1 MFDWRKK
8 YLQILA
14 RRNEDFETPYHF
26 VERVLTV
33 SLPTAIMLII
43 LVMMGEVS
51 PVSAVAG
58 FAGVV
63 TVTII
68 LSLPFF
74 VTLQSV
80 TRYVREMADEK
91 DFSELPRMTGKD
103 DESALIVAAINRMRT
118 IWLNKTERLEAQ
130 TLSDAAVLDSL
141 PDPLLMLDEDGEVM
155 GANMAARRILGFS
168 VRGKKLA
175 DVIGDAALEQ
185 AAEHVVSAEEDKR
198 TLEITLNGRTYNAKL
213 ERLPAEAKAGA
224 VAVLTLYDMT
234 AQKQFEQMQADFVAN
249 ASHELRT
256 PLSILSG
263 FVETLQSTAR
273 DDAEARDKFLGI
285 MQTQAVRMS
294 ALIESLLS
302 LSRLQ
307 MNANNKPS
315 DAVDVPEIL
324 KNVKQML
331 DAKADK
337 KNAVIALK
345 LCAQPYRIFGDAG
358 ELTQVFQ
365 NLTDN
370 ALKYGQ
376 DGGTVTLSC
385 KVDGNNYLV
394 SVHNTGDTIKPEAL
408 PHVFERF
415 YRVAETKNKA
425 RGTGLGLAI
434 VAQIVKHHDG
444 KITVESSAE
453 AGTTFTVSLPFSPEV
468 GDSENTESSAPAN
481 TETP

>member
-1 MFDWRKK
+1 
-8 YLQILA
+8 
-14 RRNEDFETPYHF
+14 
-26 VERVLTV
+26 
-33 SLPTAIMLII
+33 
-43 LVMMGEVS
+43 
-51 PVSAVAG
+51 
-58 FAGVV
+58 
-63 TVTII
+63 
-68 LSLPFF
+68 
-74 VTLQSV
+74 
-80 TRYVREMADEK
+80 
-91 DFSELPRMTGKD
+91 
-103 DESALIVAAINRMRT
+103 
-118 IWLNKTERLEAQ
+118 
-130 TLSDAAVLDSL
+130 
-141 PDPLLMLDEDGEVM
+141 
-155 GANMAARRILGFS
+155 
-168 VRGKKLA
+168 
-175 DVIGDAALEQ
+175 
-185 AAEHVVSAEEDKR
+185 
-198 TLEITLNGRTYNAKL
+198 
-213 ERLPAEAKAGA
+213 
-224 VAVLTLYDMT
+224 MT

-273 DDAEARDKFLGI
+273 DDAESRDKFLGI

-315 DAVDVPEIL
+315 DAVDVPDIL

-331 DAKADK
+331 DAKAEK

-345 LCAQPYRIFGDAG
+345 LCTQPYRILGDAG

-394 SVHNTGDTIKPEAL
+394 AVHNTGDTIKPEAL

-468 GDSENTESSAPAN
+468 GDSEDTESQAPAD

>member
-315 DAVDVPEIL
+315 DAVDVPDIL

-331 DAKADK
+331 DAKAEK

-345 LCAQPYRIFGDAG
+345 LCTQPYRILGDAG

-415 YRVAETKNKA
+415 YRVAETKSKA

>member
-80 TRYVREMADEK
+80 TRYVREMAEEK
-91 DFSELPRMTGKD
+91 DFSELPHMTGKD

-263 FVETLQSTAR
+263 FVETLQSAAR

-345 LCAQPYRIFGDAG
+345 LCAQPYRILGDAG

-385 KVDGNNYLV
+385 TVEGNNYLV

>member
-8 YLQILA
+8 YLQIVM

-63 TVTII
+63 ALTVL

-80 TRYVREMADEK
+80 TRYVREMAEEK
-91 DFSELPRMTGKD
+91 DFSELPHLTGTD
-103 DESALIVAAINRMRT
+103 DESALIIAAINRMRT

-155 GANMAARRILGFS
+155 GANQAAREILGLS
-168 VRGKKLA
+168 VRGRKLA

-185 AAEHVVSAEEDKR
+185 AAEQVVSAEETKKS
-198 TLEITLNGRTYNAKL
+198 LETVLNGRTYNAKI

-224 VAVLTLYDMT
+224 VAVLTLFDMT

-263 FVETLQSTAR
+263 FVETLQGTAR
-273 DDAEARDKFLGI
+273 DDAESRDKFLGI

-315 DAVDVPEIL
+315 DAVDVPDIL

-331 DAKADK
+331 DAKAEK

-345 LCAQPYRIFGDAG
+345 LCTQPYRILGDAG

-394 SVHNTGDTIKPEAL
+394 AVHNTGDTIKPEAL

-468 GDSENTESSAPAN
+468 GDSENTESSVRAD

>member
-331 DAKADK
+331 DSKADK

-345 LCAQPYRIFGDAG
+345 LCAQPYRILGDAG

-385 KVDGNNYLV
+385 TVEGNNYLV

>member
-91 DFSELPRMTGKD
+91 DFSELPRITGKD

-345 LCAQPYRIFGDAG
+345 LCAQPYRILGDAG

-385 KVDGNNYLV
+385 TVEGNNYLV

>member
-1 MFDWRKK
+1 
-8 YLQILA
+8 
-14 RRNEDFETPYHF
+14 
-26 VERVLTV
+26 
-33 SLPTAIMLII
+33 
-43 LVMMGEVS
+43 
-51 PVSAVAG
+51 
-58 FAGVV
+58 
-63 TVTII
+63 
-68 LSLPFF
+68 
-74 VTLQSV
+74 
-80 TRYVREMADEK
+80 
-91 DFSELPRMTGKD
+91 
-103 DESALIVAAINRMRT
+103 
-118 IWLNKTERLEAQ
+118 
-130 TLSDAAVLDSL
+130 
-141 PDPLLMLDEDGEVM
+141 
-155 GANMAARRILGFS
+155 MAARHVLGLS
-168 VRGKKLA
+168 VRGKRLA
-175 DVIGDAALEQ
+175 DVIGDNALEQ
-185 AAEHVVSAEEDKR
+185 AAEHVISAEETKKS
-198 TLEITLNGRTYNAKL
+198 LEIALNGRTYNAKI

-273 DDAEARDKFLGI
+273 DDVQARDKFLGI
-285 MQTQAVRMS
+285 MQTQAARMS

-315 DAVDVPEIL
+315 EAVDVPEIL

-331 DAKADK
+331 DSKAEK

-345 LCAQPYRIFGDAG
+345 LCAQPYRIFGDTG

-394 SVHNTGDTIKPEAL
+394 SVHNTGDTINPEAL

-453 AGTTFTVSLPFSPEV
+453 SGTTFTVSLPFSPAV
-468 GDSENTESSAPAN
+468 GDSDNTESSAPAN
-481 TETP
+481 TEAP

>member
-1 MFDWRKK
+1 MFDWRRK
-8 YLQILA
+8 YLQIVM

-43 LVMMGEVS
+43 LVIMGEVS

-63 TVTII
+63 VLTVL

-91 DFSELPRMTGKD
+91 DFSELPHIAGTD
-103 DESALIVAAINRMRT
+103 DESALIIAAINRMRT

-155 GANMAARRILGFS
+155 GANMAAREILGVS
-168 VRGKKLA
+168 VREKKLA
-175 DVIGDAALEQ
+175 DVIRDNALEA
-185 AAEHVVSAEEDKR
+185 AAEHVISAEEPKR
-198 TLEITLNGRTYNAKL
+198 SLEITLNGRTYNAKI

-224 VAVLTLYDMT
+224 VAVLTLFDMT

-263 FVETLQSTAR
+263 FVETLQGTAR
-273 DDAEARDKFLGI
+273 DDAESRDKFLGI

-315 DAVDVPEIL
+315 DAVNVPEIL

-331 DAKADK
+331 DSKAEK

-345 LCAQPYRIFGDAG
+345 LCTQPYRIFGDAG

-453 AGTTFTVSLPFSPEV
+453 LGTTFTVSLPFSPEV
-468 GDSENTESSAPAN
+468 GGSEDTESQAPAD